1 MLPLPAPSRSSG
13 VGELRRFIN
22 IHSEDE
28 ASWRLLVAWLV
39 RALRPAG
46 PYPVLILQGE
56 QGSAKS
62 TVERLLRALVDPSTA
77 PLRTTPR
84 NERDLIIAATNSWCA
99 AFDNIPNLP
108 PWLSDAYCRLS
119 TGGGFSA
126 RELYTDSEEVLFDA
140 TRPVILNGITEVA
153 TRPDLLDRG
162 LIITLPPIPEGN
174 RRPESVLLRDFER
187 ARSAI
192 LGALYD
198 AVSGALRAVESVR
211 LEGMPRMADFAVWA
225 TAAEEGL
232 GWESGAFMAAYTGN
246 RRDATETAL
255 EADPVAST
263 VREFMRDKQR
273 WAGTATELW
282 KALNELV
289 DEDVRHT
296 KVWPGAPNSL
306 TNRLKRLAP
315 ALRGIGIEYGEERS
329 GTKGTR
335 LKTLTKKEPVKDRQS
350 RQYRQPYE
358 EALQNKKK
366 ATDDADALADDA
378 DDTQTKHRQYERPA
392 NERVTDSSGDTD
404 DDMQPHSK
412 QARWQGDPMRHYGRG
427 GVG

>member
-1 MLPLPAPSRSSG
+1 
-13 VGELRRFIN
+13 
-22 IHSEDE
+22 
-28 ASWRLLVAWLV
+28 
-39 RALRPAG
+39 
-46 PYPVLILQGE
+46 
-56 QGSAKS
+56 
-62 TVERLLRALVDPSTA
+62 
-77 PLRTTPR
+77 
-84 NERDLIIAATNSWCA
+84 
-99 AFDNIPNLP
+99 
-108 PWLSDAYCRLS
+108 
-119 TGGGFSA
+119 
-126 RELYTDSEEVLFDA
+126 
-140 TRPVILNGITEVA
+140 
-153 TRPDLLDRG
+153 
-162 LIITLPPIPEGN
+162 
-174 RRPESVLLRDFER
+174 
-187 ARSAI
+187 
-192 LGALYD
+192 
-198 AVSGALRAVESVR
+198 
-211 LEGMPRMADFAVWA
+211 
-225 TAAEEGL
+225 
-232 GWESGAFMAAYTGN
+232 
-246 RRDATETAL
+246 
-255 EADPVAST
+255 
-263 VREFMRDKQR
+263 MRDKQR

-392 NERVTDSSGDTD
+392 NERVTDSSGGTD